1 MSWWEFVVETAGTN
15 NQSEIG
21 RRMGIKQPSVSQWRT
36 SSPKKDTVRRF
47 AAVYGIPVIK
57 AYIAAGYLT
66 EEEAR
71 QICD

>member
-1 MSWWEFVVETAGTN
+1 MSWWDFVIQTAGG

-21 RRMGIKQPSVSQWRT
+21 RRMGISQPTVSQWRT
-36 SSPKKDTVRRF
+36 STPRPETVRRF
-47 AAVYGIPVIK
+47 AEAYRVPVIK
-57 AYIAAGYLT
+57 AFIAAGYLS